1 MSAITRFA
9 IEVACPSCAR
19 GNTVLLPEASCG
31 NEFVWHARCGGCG
44 AWRWFNSRQ
53 DRDFVRAVKEAAQRR
68 GEWSGL
74 SPDGTREAHEAFAA
88 TVGACACGGRFHVV
102 REIMD
107 EPCLG
112 CGRSLQGA
120 RFPEVRRT
128 QIQVAPL
135 RSEPSNP

>member
-1 MSAITRFA
+1 MSAINRFA
-9 IEVACPSCAR
+9 MDVACPACAH
-19 GNTVLLPEASCG
+19 GNTLLLPEASCG

-53 DRDFVRAVKEAAQRR
+53 DVSFVRAVKETARR
-68 GEWSGL
+68 RDELSGL
-74 SPDGTREAHEAFAA
+74 SPEGTREAHDAFAA
-88 TVGACACGGRFHVV
+88 TVEPCACGGRFHVV

-120 RFPEVRRT
+120 PFPAVKSL
-128 QIQVAPL
+128 QISVPPL
-135 RSEPSNP
+135 RPEAS